1 MPPFFLLHHTVFA
14 TSFSVNLMKEASQ
27 TWYRTHPIYK
37 LFGSKVLS
45 VILWLMNSLG
55 TKFFH
60 HNNMFLKILLEFFWS
75 VVAEIA
81 AAYDKNTSPPWFLF
95 AFAQLKRN
103 RTNCDQSWETFESY
117 FPLLISHILSS
128 YLAPDNGLGTGYS
141 FLEKWCFIILLFT
154 ASSHLVPSNSPSG
167 RLALSLLSWGRL
179 CYQATLFIDWETIT
193 SFWRWFLVL
202 PQMVF
207 VLLNPCSRHMG
218 ITGELVKRCIEG
230 HHLGILNHCICDW
243 HPTELHLTKSCLLIG
258 KSSSLGT
265 DSRDPWG
272 AWWESFY
279 RHSSSWFM
287 LFFYSFFLYLFT
299 YLLVY
304 S

>member
-1 MPPFFLLHHTVFA
+1 MWWPLCRAWELGQAGSGVVAHGLSCPAARGIFLEQGSNPCPLHWQVNLITGAPGKSPMPPFFLLHHTVFA

-75 VVAEIA
+75 VAAEIA

-103 RTNCDQSWETFESY
+103 RTNCDQSWEAFESY

-141 FLEKWCFIILLFT
+141 FLEKRCFIILLFT

-193 SFWRWFLVL
+193 
-202 PQMVF
+202 
-207 VLLNPCSRHMG
+207 
-218 ITGELVKRCIEG
+218 
-230 HHLGILNHCICDW
+230 
-243 HPTELHLTKSCLLIG
+243 LHFEDG
-258 KSSSLGT
+258 
-265 DSRDPWG
+265 
-272 AWWESFY
+272 
-279 RHSSSWFM
+279 SWCY
-287 LFFYSFFLYLFT
+287 LKWYLYF
-299 YLLVY
+299 
-304 S
+304 